1 MAKTPYRRV
10 LDSKYIDDKIKVK
23 LKRQYDI
30 LNPAKLKR
38 KISKLQDKLLKLN
51 SLKKT
56 LERNST
62 IDEKPKEYIYQ

>member
-1 MAKTPYRRV
+1 MTV
-10 LDSKYIDDKIKVK
+10 LPKLIKARLEK
-23 LKRQYDI
+23 QYDS
-30 LNPAKLKR
+30 LNPAELKIN
-38 KISKLQDKLLKLN
+38 ISRLQDKLLKLN